1 MSTHVRTIGRD
12 VISVMKRT
20 DQLVCLATATLLSAT
35 GCVQENAGSPLAG
48 SPDVDDPLRALID
61 RHALTGDPSTGR
73 DLPSIDNPL
82 AQLGKQLFFTKALGG
97 DRDVACVSCHH
108 PLLGGG
114 DGLSLSVGVG
124 AEDPDLLGPGRRHDH
139 AGRGAVDPD
148 ADGGPNV
155 PRNAPTTFNVAFYDV
170 VLFHDGR
177 IESIGRLAG
186 RNGAGSGIIT
196 PDSLFRSADPDA
208 GANLVEA
215 QARFPLISE
224 DEMLG
229 FVFGQ
234 RRHGDAVRTHLS
246 GRLGDYGAGR
256 GELENTDWPAQFRR
270 VFGQADADVESL
282 ITFANIN
289 GAIAAYQR
297 SQIFIDTPW
306 KKYVGGAL
314 DALSHAQKRGAL
326 LFFRSR
332 EQGGADCA
340 RCHSGDFFTDE
351 RFHVLAMPQIGRG
364 KTNGPY
370 RDHDN
375 GRFKVSRRAEDKHAF
390 RTPSLLNV
398 AVTGPYSHSGAYDSL
413 REVVRHHFDP
423 PAAVADY
430 DYSLQSLRQFAGTDF
445 SYPHARENTERAL
458 AKLLADR
465 KSATEVIATVDVTD
479 DQLDDLVAFLDA
491 LTDPCVTDPVCLAP
505 WLPATD
511 DTGPDGLQL
520 NAVIARI
527 AGDDT

>member
-1 MSTHVRTIGRD
+1 VATFGANSVLHSTDLLIY
-12 VISVMKRT
+12 
-20 DQLVCLATATLLSAT
+20 LATATLLSLV
-35 GCVQENAGSPLAG
+35 GCGQENTHHPLA
-48 SPDVDDPLRALID
+48 RAAGIDAQLHVLID
-61 RHALTGDPSTGR
+61 LHVLTGDPSTGR
-73 DLPSIDNPL
+73 DLPSINDPL

-97 DRDVACVSCHH
+97 DYDVACVSCHH

-124 AEDPDLLGPGRRHDH
+124 AEDADILGPGRRHDH
-139 AGRGAVDPD
+139 EGRGAIDPD

-155 PRNAPTTFNVAFYDV
+155 PRNAPTTFNVAFYDI

-177 IESIGRLAG
+177 IESVGRLPG
-186 RNGAGSGIIT
+186 LNGADSGIIT
-196 PDSLFRSADPDA
+196 PDSLFRSADPNA

-229 FVFGQ
+229 YGFPQ
-234 RRHGDAVRTHLS
+234 RRRGTELRTHLS

-256 GELENTDWPAQFRR
+256 GELGHTAWLAEFRR
-270 VFGQADADVESL
+270 VFGWPGAAARSL

-289 GAIAAYQR
+289 RAIAAYQR
-297 SQIFIDTPW
+297 SQVFVDTPW
-306 KKYVGGAL
+306 KKYIGGDF
-314 DALSHAQKRGAL
+314 DALSDTQKRGAL
-326 LFFRSR
+326 LFFRTR
-332 EQGGADCA
+332 EQGGAACA
-340 RCHSGDFFTDE
+340 RCHAGDFFTDE
-351 RFHVLAMPQIGRG
+351 QFHVLAMPQLGRG

-375 GRFKVSRRAEDKHAF
+375 GRFKVSRRAEDKYAF

-413 REVVRHHFDP
+413 REVVRHHLDP
-423 PAAVADY
+423 LAAVADY
-430 DYSLQSLRQFAGTDF
+430 DYSLQRLRQFSGTGF

-458 AKLLADR
+458 AKLLEDSELRAD
-465 KSATEVIATVDVTD
+465 SDTAVELSDE
-479 DQLDDLVAFLDA
+479 QFGDLVVFLHA
-491 LTDPCVTDPVCLAP
+491 LTDPCVTDPQCLAP
-505 WLPATD
+505 WLPDPDAA
-511 DTGPDGLQL
+511 GPDGLQL

-527 AGDDT
+527 PGNKH